1 MELQFET
8 VTWPVP
14 AVWAVGLVVLLIG
27 FFIGFLDSNLRT
39 NKKIIA
45 AEVKAEAKIREAEN
59 KMILAAHE
67 TGEQQNDDPG
77 LLRLKKENAHYSL
90 EMDGRV
96 VGKPLSPDEKR
107 RLIELITIFRPWLDG
122 GQPSQPA
129 SQLAA
134 PTQSQPMPVSVQSTA
149 PRPMQPIMTVSAKA
163 EADKAIRAMSI
174 VNQIDTVLQARLVD
188 TPLEKAGIRLQE
200 SPEGG
205 VEVIVGLEKFA
216 TVDDVRDAAIKKEIR
231 AAIAEWEEKY
241 VPGAR

>member
-1 MELQFET
+1 MELQFAT

-45 AEVKAEAKIREAEN
+45 AEVQAEAKIREAEN

-67 TGEQQNDDPG
+67 TGEQQTDNPG

-129 SQLAA
+129 SQLAT
-134 PTQSQPMPVSVQSTA
+134 PTQSQPMPVSVQPTA

-231 AAIAEWEEKY
+231 AAITEWEEKY